1 MHNIQIT
8 QIIILNLQCVLI
20 SVLILSLFRLRK
32 LIGLGPV
39 YAALGLF
46 QFLQNFLSSTVY
58 VSVADDI
65 MLSPG
70 SVVIFTGSLFT
81 VLLIYVKEDATETRK
96 LILTLIF
103 TNLILSLLLLLLG
116 WNISISGFKNLFNIS
131 EEFFLFNARSV
142 IVGLVALVLDTFLL
156 IILFERLSKYLKSLF
171 LRMLITM
178 LIIVSFDTLFFVIVT
193 FWNTESMKKIL
204 ISGLITK
211 NFAAIIYSLLFFIY
225 LRFIDKDIYKLE
237 NLKPGSKFY
246 ALSYRQKYEM
256 EKIQKEKV
264 EKDAEFAIRKSQIR
278 YQTLVDSA
286 PVGVFLTDSLGS
298 TLYVNPK
305 WCQISG
311 MTQEEGLNFGWLN
324 GLHPD
329 DKVETEVGWVR
340 KSGKTENSF
349 ASYRFLRKDG
359 SVRWVLGH
367 AVPEFD
373 IYNNLVGYIG
383 TITDITE
390 LKEYE
395 DKLNKAKEDAE
406 MSDRLKTAFIQNI
419 SHEIRTPMNAIC
431 GFSEFLR
438 NDDLTPDLRNNY
450 ITVIQ
455 NSSNQLLS
463 IVNDILLIS
472 SLEANQIKPDIEKVC
487 INELIAE
494 LLVIFQHQNTN
505 ARIKI
510 YSVCHLNDKQSVV
523 LTDRTKLNQ
532 ILTNL
537 LYNALKFTGSGFVEF
552 GYMLKDNNMVFH
564 VKDSGIGISE
574 ENKERIFERFF
585 QCDITIQKNYSGTGL
600 GLSISKGFVE
610 LLNGKIW
617 VESKY
622 GQGSTFYFTIPYNT
636 P

>member
-1 MHNIQIT
+1 
-8 QIIILNLQCVLI
+8 
-20 SVLILSLFRLRK
+20 LRK
-32 LIGLGPV
+32 SIGLGPV
-39 YAALGLF
+39 YAAIGLF
-46 QFLQNFLSSTVY
+46 QFLQNFLSITVFI
-58 VSVADDI
+58 S
-65 MLSPG
+65 LSDKFLVNPG
-70 SVVIFTGSLFT
+70 STVIFTGTLFT
-81 VLLIYVKEDATETRK
+81 VLLVYVKEDAAETRK

-103 TNLILSLLLLLLG
+103 TNIILSLLLLLIS
-116 WNISISGFKNLFNIS
+116 WNVNLSDYKSVFNIS
-131 EEFFLFNARSV
+131 AAYFLFNVRSV
-142 IVGLVALVLDTFLL
+142 VVGLLALILDTFIL
-156 IILFERLSKYLKSLF
+156 IIIFERLSKYLKSLF
-171 LRMLITM
+171 LRIMITM
-178 LIIVSFDTLFFVIVT
+178 LIVISFDTLFFVIGT
-193 FWNTESMKKIL
+193 FWSTGGMKNIL
-204 ISGLITK
+204 ISELISK
-211 NFAAIIYSLLFFIY
+211 NSAVIIYTVLFFIY
-225 LRFIDKDIYKLE
+225 LRFIDKDIYIMNSMKSD
-237 NLKPGSKFY
+237 SKYY

-278 YQTLVDSA
+278 YQTLVDNS
-286 PVGVFLTDSLGS
+286 PVGVFLTDALGS

-311 MTQEEGLNFGWLN
+311 MSQEEGLNFGWLN
-324 GLHPD
+324 GLHPE

-340 KSGKTENSF
+340 KSGKTESSF
-349 ASYRFLRKDG
+349 ASYRFLHKDG

-383 TITDITE
+383 SITDITE
-390 LKEYE
+390 LKEFE
-395 DKLNKAKEDAE
+395 DKLSKAKEEAE

-438 NDDLTPDLRNNY
+438 QEDLTPELRNSY

-463 IVNDILLIS
+463 IVNDILMIS
-472 SLEANQIKPDIEKVC
+472 SLEANQIKADIEKVC
-487 INELIAE
+487 INELISE

-505 ARIKI
+505 PKINI

-552 GYMLKDNNMVFH
+552 GYILKENNLLFH
-564 VKDSGIGISE
+564 VKDTGIGIRE
-574 ENKERIFERFF
+574 ENKERVFERFY

-600 GLSISKGFVE
+600 GLSITKGLVE
-610 LLNGKIW
+610 LLGGQIW
-617 VESKY
+617 VESIY
-622 GQGSTFYFTIPYNT
+622 GSGTTLYFTIPYNT